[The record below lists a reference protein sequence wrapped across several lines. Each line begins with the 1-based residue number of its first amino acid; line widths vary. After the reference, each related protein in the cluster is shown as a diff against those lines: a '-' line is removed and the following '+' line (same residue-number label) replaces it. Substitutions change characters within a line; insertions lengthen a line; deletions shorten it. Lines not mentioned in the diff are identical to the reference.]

1 MKNKEH
7 DDMMDIFN
15 FIFGEPIGKV
25 DDNGVYAKAT
35 LKRPNR
41 EEINMTQK
49 RSKRISEMLD
59 VIDTL
64 PPQIKIDISELEEIQ
79 CKACK
84 AKFQPNTEF
93 HYVTKSLRLISPFS
107 DVTEPVLHD
116 AYDCPLCG
124 SQIILG
130 ERLERLK

>member
-1 MKNKEH
+1 MKKKEH
-7 DDMMDIFN
+7 DDMMDLFN

-25 DDNGVYAKAT
+25 DD
-35 LKRPNR
+35 
-41 EEINMTQK
+41 
-49 RSKRISEMLD
+49 MLASNTVD
-59 VIDTL
+59 F
-64 PPQIKIDISELEEIQ
+64 PKQIKIDVSELEEIQ

-93 HYVTKSLRLISPFS
+93 HYVAKSRRLIAEFS
-107 DVTEPVLHD
+107 DVTELVLHD

-124 SQIILG
+124 AQIILG